1 MPLKVIFSSSVC
13 HKSVLSLLTSRCFQL
28 VECLMC
34 TSRINFIHRQMQFLQ
49 LFENSNFLQMD
60 TSHTHMPASK
70 SREDLVNFLGK
81 VLSANSGG
89 ELREGE
95 DVEGYT
101 ICFHSNAF
109 FLMCVN
115 ASGPDLFQ
123 SQNGQVWI
131 DLRQITYHIN

>member
-49 LFENSNFLQMD
+49 LFENSNFLRMD

-70 SREDLVNFLGK
+70 SREDLVNFLGT

-89 ELREGE
+89 ELREE
-95 DVEGYT
+95 RTWKAILSVSIAMLSSWCVST
-101 ICFHSNAF
+101 PLAQTCFRAR
-109 FLMCVN
+109 MDK
-115 ASGPDLFQ
+115 SG
-123 SQNGQVWI
+123 
-131 DLRQITYHIN
+131 